1 MSRPIPIGYA
11 YTRSCR
17 QTPLS
22 GDLILYVAVD
32 GQVPD
37 EIMTRD
43 QKKDIFNV
51 EGPVIC
57 QVRYVCL
64 RTEDFSQCVIV
75 RLYRRE

>member
-1 MSRPIPIGYA
+1 MSMCRPIPIGYA

-22 GDLILYVAVD
+22 GDLVLYVAVD

-37 EIMTRD
+37 KNMTRD
-43 QKKDIFNV
+43 QKKDILNV
-51 EGPVIC
+51 EGPVIW

-64 RTEDFSQCVIV
+64 RTEDFSQA
-75 RLYRRE
+75 L